1 MHLRPSILIPLLA
14 LVLSACD
21 ARVVTVGNDASRTRE
36 QGPVFA
42 REGADVR
49 HGMWT
54 GTHAN
59 GQRAWKVRYVRGT
72 PVGLRRE
79 WHENGA
85 RAAEIKLGWDGKPLE
100 ERGAVKR
107 WNPDGSVI
115 EPPKNEEKSHG

>member
-1 MHLRPSILIPLLA
+1 MPLRPSLLPPLLA
-14 LVLSACD
+14 LLLARCFGRVESVRD
-21 ARVVTVGNDASRTRE
+21 ADSRVTE
-36 QGPVFA
+36 QGPVFT
-42 REGADVR
+42 RDGADVR

-54 GTHAN
+54 GFHPG
-59 GQRAWKVRYVRGT
+59 GQKAWKVRYVRGT

-79 WHENGA
+79 WHESGT

-107 WNPDGSVI
+107 WNPDGSMV